1 MDLRNEESF
10 LAYVEA
16 AIQNNKLVL
25 PTLPEVALNVRQA
38 INKDDASD
46 GELAKLIASDPAL
59 SARLLQVANS
69 PLYRGR
75 QKIEN
80 IQAAITRMG
89 RSAIRTLLTSLAMQ
103 QIFRPKVLMLEEYF
117 VSIWKRSVDISAMS
131 RALAT
136 RFGRL
141 DKEQAML
148 AGLIHQIGKLPILTL
163 AEKFPEVAEDKPV
176 LDNLLEKLHPV
187 IGQMIMETWD
197 MPDSLRRVAS
207 KYSDFQWDSG
217 PEIDYVD
224 IVQVAYLETEMIGN
238 PSVASDFGE
247 IPAFR
252 KLGLDPQI
260 EVLEIEGVAEEIS
273 EIQQI
278 FV

>member
-1 MDLRNEESF
+1 MIPRNEEYF
-10 LAYVEA
+10 LAYIDA
-16 AIQNNKLVL
+16 AIRNDKLVL

-89 RSAIRTLLTSLAMQ
+89 RGAIRTLITSLAMRQ
-103 QIFRPKVLMLEEYF
+103 VFRPKILMLEEYF
-117 VSIWKRSVDISAMS
+117 ISIWQHSANISAMS
-131 RALAT
+131 RVLAA

-163 AEKFPEVAEDKPV
+163 AEKFPELAQDKP
-176 LDNLLEKLHPV
+176 LFDKLLETFHPA
-187 IGQMIMETWD
+187 IGKTIMETWD
-197 MPDSLRRVAS
+197 MPESFRGVAW
-207 KYSDFQWDSG
+207 KYNDYQWDSG
-217 PEIDYVD
+217 PEVDYVD
-224 IVQVAYLETEMIGN
+224 IVQVAHLESEMMST
-238 PSVASDFGE
+238 PSLARTLAD

-273 EIQQI
+273 EIKQI

>member
-16 AIQNNKLVL
+16 AIRNNKLVL

-46 GELAKLIASDPAL
+46 GELAKLIANDPAL

-80 IQAAITRMG
+80 IQGAITRMG
-89 RSAIRTLLTSLAMQ
+89 RSAIRTLITSLAMQ
-103 QIFRPKVLMLEEYF
+103 QVFRPKVLMLAQYF
-117 VSIWKRSVDISAMS
+117 VSIWKHSVDISAMS

-148 AGLIHQIGKLPILTL
+148 AGLIHQIGKLPILTV
-163 AEKFPEVAEDKPV
+163 ADKFPEVAEDKPV

-187 IGQMIMETWD
+187 IGKMIMETWD

-207 KYSDFQWDSG
+207 KYNDFQWDSG

-224 IVQVAYLETEMIGN
+224 IVQVAYLESEMMSN
-238 PSVASDFGE
+238 PGIASNLGD

-273 EIQQI
+273 EIKQI